1 MENNLKQMLIKAN
14 EISAHY
20 NSIRRFGEDS
30 DIFDINS
37 NLDNSTALEKSRKTL
52 KVDIEIVRCKA
63 HRELD
68 RLVEEYGEF
77 FRDTPIE
84 EGKWK
89 YTYEELQ
96 TINLDELIA
105 NPVNDAFWIV
115 DFLKSSYNTI
125 KEHLKEFAP
134 HVFVDGVS
142 TTTYKDSKSYIVSNI
157 AELLKLNKDNEIHSN
172 LIKVLEK
179 IYDYYKDNKQ
189 LSDTISSK
197 EIYLKQELLAED
209 PSITQENLNEGID
222 NILEYHIYHYDNTV
236 TAKQVL
242 ELVAMVFENGDTL
255 QDIERLTA
263 EDDWNTVIRSYYNE
277 YEPQDEEVFYEEV
290 ELPEGYIDILD
301 IKQVAKECNE
311 DYIKRQKKTGGK
323 TSKQNHKVAITIKNI
338 ETNETHTFDSSDE
351 CAKFLKLSKRTMIR
365 FKQGTTKLNKTWQIV
380 DEQGSGD
387 SSVL

>member
-1 MENNLKQMLIKAN
+1 MNNKFESMLINAN

-20 NSIRRFGEDS
+20 NSISRFGEDS

-37 NLDNSTALEKSRKTL
+37 NLDNSDAIEKSKKAL
-52 KVDIEIVRCKA
+52 KVDIDIVRCKA

-68 RLVEEYGEF
+68 RLLDEFGEC
-77 FRDTPIE
+77 FRDTPII
-84 EGKWK
+84 EGKWQ
-89 YTYEELQ
+89 YTYEEIK
-96 TINLDELIA
+96 TINIDELIA
-105 NPVNDAFWIV
+105 NPMNDAFWIV

-125 KEHLKEFAP
+125 NEHLKEFAP

-189 LSDTISSK
+189 LYDTISSK
-197 EIYLKQELLAED
+197 EVYLKNELLAED
-209 PSITQENLNEGID
+209 PTITQENLNEGID
-222 NILEYHIYHYDNTV
+222 NLIEYSIYHIDNPV

-242 ELVAMVFENGDTL
+242 ELVALVFEHGDTL
-255 QDIERLTA
+255 QDIEGLTA

-277 YEPQDEEVFYEEV
+277 YEPEDEEVFYEEV

-311 DYIKRQKKTGGK
+311 EYIKRQKKSAGK
-323 TSKQNHKVAITIKNI
+323 TTKKNHTTPITIKNI
-338 ETNETHTFDSSDE
+338 KTFKLLEFNSLED
-351 CAKFLKLSKRTMIR
+351 CAKYLNTTPKTITR
-365 FKQGTTKLNKTWQIV
+365 FKKGGTKLNKIWQIV
-380 DEQGSGD
+380 
-387 SSVL
+387 